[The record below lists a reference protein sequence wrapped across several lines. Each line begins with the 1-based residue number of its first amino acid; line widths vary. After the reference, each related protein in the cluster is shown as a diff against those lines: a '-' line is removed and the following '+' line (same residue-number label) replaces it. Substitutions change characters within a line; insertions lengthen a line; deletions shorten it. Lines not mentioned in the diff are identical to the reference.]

1 MAVKLLSV
9 AIVAATVA
17 STASLAQI
25 GGPSNLPPTS
35 FKGQQFVDSRGC
47 LYLRAGFGGAVNWV
61 ARLDR
66 NHKPICGMP
75 PTGGMAAQA
84 AVAAD
89 MAPDATA
96 AAQAPQTATVAEV
109 PTAPSKGFNLA
120 GLFGI
125 GPNAAA
131 PSPAPAATGVANTAA
146 VATPTAPA
154 TQAAG
159 VTTMMADVQCY
170 PDAPKLERVKIAG
183 GTALVCTSGTGSTSG
198 WRPPNFGGT
207 GQAQVAG
214 VAMASPATLV
224 PPVAVLAP
232 VLQMSMAAA
241 PIVPVQMTVAAPAL
255 QPILARAARL
265 PLPKPPKGWTYA
277 WKDDRLNPLRGLG
290 TAAGQA
296 QQDLIWQRTVPLVLV
311 SAPVPRRGLAHL
323 FAMKTAVSTM
333 SAPANFRADEAQPAA
348 VAPSGGLRVQV
359 GTFGDPANA
368 QSVVTRLAA
377 LGLPVGSAP
386 VTRNGQALQ
395 IIYAGPFASAP
406 EAASG
411 LASIRHA
418 GFTDAI
424 LR

>member
-17 STASLAQI
+17 GTASLAQI

-75 PTGGMAAQA
+75 PTGGVAAQA

-131 PSPAPAATGVANTAA
+131 PSPAPAATGVAYTAA
-146 VATPTAPA
+146 VATPAAPA

-198 WRPPNFGGT
+198 WRPPSFGGT

-241 PIVPVQMTVAAPAL
+241 AAL
-255 QPILARAARL
+255 QPIAQPISQPPTRL

-368 QSVVTRLAA
+368 QSVATRLAA

>member
-241 PIVPVQMTVAAPAL
+241 AAL
-255 QPILARAARL
+255 QPIAQPISQPPTRL

>member
-1 MAVKLLSV
+1 M
-9 AIVAATVA
+9 
-17 STASLAQI
+17 
-25 GGPSNLPPTS
+25 
-35 FKGQQFVDSRGC
+35 
-47 LYLRAGFGGAVNWV
+47 
-61 ARLDR
+61 
-66 NHKPICGMP
+66 
-75 PTGGMAAQA
+75 
-84 AVAAD
+84 
-89 MAPDATA
+89 
-96 AAQAPQTATVAEV
+96 
-109 PTAPSKGFNLA
+109 
-120 GLFGI
+120 
-125 GPNAAA
+125 
-131 PSPAPAATGVANTAA
+131 
-146 VATPTAPA
+146 
-154 TQAAG
+154 
-159 VTTMMADVQCY
+159 
-170 PDAPKLERVKIAG
+170 
-183 GTALVCTSGTGSTSG
+183 
-198 WRPPNFGGT
+198 
-207 GQAQVAG
+207 
-214 VAMASPATLV
+214 
-224 PPVAVLAP
+224 
-232 VLQMSMAAA
+232 
-241 PIVPVQMTVAAPAL
+241 
-255 QPILARAARL
+255 
-265 PLPKPPKGWTYA
+265 PKPPKGWTYA

-368 QSVVTRLAA
+368 QSVATRLAA